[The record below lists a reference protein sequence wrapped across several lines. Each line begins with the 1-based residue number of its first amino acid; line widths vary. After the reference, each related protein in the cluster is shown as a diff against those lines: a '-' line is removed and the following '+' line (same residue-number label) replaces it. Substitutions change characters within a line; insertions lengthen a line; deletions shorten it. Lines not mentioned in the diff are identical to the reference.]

1 MTTKKK
7 YSKKNTVAAIPYL
20 EKITGGPLTFARLIH
35 STRLC
40 EEKSA
45 TEFAKI
51 LGISKSHLCDI
62 EKGRKSVSIERAVAF
77 AEALG
82 HSEYLFVELALQ
94 TQVNKAGLDYK
105 VSLEVA

>member
-7 YSKKNTVAAIPYL
+7 YNRRNTVPAIPYL
-20 EKITGGPLTFARLIH
+20 EKITGGPLTFARLIQ

-82 HSEYLFVELALQ
+82 HSKDLFVELALQ
-94 TQVNKAGLDYK
+94 TQIEKAGLDYK
-105 VSLEVA
+105 VSIEAA

>member
-1 MTTKKK
+1 MATKKK
-7 YSKKNTVAAIPYL
+7 RKRSEGVTAIPLL
-20 EKITGGPLTFARLIH
+20 EKMFGPLTFADVIH

-62 EKGRKSVSIERAVAF
+62 EKGRKAVSIERAVAF
-77 AEALG
+77 AKALK
-82 HSEYLFVELALQ
+82 HCTVLFVELAIQ
-94 TQVNKAGLDYK
+94 DQINKAGLDYR
-105 VSLEVA
+105 VNIEEV